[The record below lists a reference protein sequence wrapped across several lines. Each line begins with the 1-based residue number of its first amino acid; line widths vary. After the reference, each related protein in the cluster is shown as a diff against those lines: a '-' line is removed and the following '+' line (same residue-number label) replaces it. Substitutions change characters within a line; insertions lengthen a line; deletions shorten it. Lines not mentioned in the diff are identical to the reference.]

1 MKIEIEQF
9 IQREYY
15 KLIIICKKYTKND
28 DWAHELLHEVI
39 IQLYDKK
46 ELKLKLDDVSIRSYL
61 IRMIMVNWCF
71 PSSPFFIKYKK
82 PELSQVEITESIQL
96 MQTQTETEQHRFMD
110 IMEEE
115 FSDLNWF
122 NKLIFEKYLTLGSLK
137 KVAND
142 TTVSLPSIARYVKE
156 TKSQVIIN
164 TLNRFNNE

>member
-1 MKIEIEQF
+1 MKIEIEQY

-15 KLIIICKKYTKND
+15 KLVIICKKYTKTD

-39 IQLYDKK
+39 LQLYEKK
-46 ELKLKLDDVSIRSYL
+46 ELNLKLDDVSIKSYL
-61 IRMIMVNWCF
+61 IRMIMVNWCY

-96 MQTQTETEQHRFMD
+96 MQNETEMEQHRFMD
-110 IMEEE
+110 IMEQE

-142 TTVSLPSIARYVKE
+142 TTVSLPSIGRYVKE
-156 TKSQVIIN
+156 TKRQVIIN
-164 TLNRFNNE
+164 TLNRYNNE